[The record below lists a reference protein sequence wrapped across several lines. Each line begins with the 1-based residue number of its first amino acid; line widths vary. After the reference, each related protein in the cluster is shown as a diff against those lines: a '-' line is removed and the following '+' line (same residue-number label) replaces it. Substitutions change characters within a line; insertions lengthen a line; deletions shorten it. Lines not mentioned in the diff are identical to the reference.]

1 MTFEAVFK
9 TDAPSENDFLGPGQ
23 GKLMEVNNCLYRQY
37 LPQPLAFSARL

>member
-23 GKLMEVNNCLYRQY
+23 GRLMEVNGCFCRQY
-37 LPQPLAFSARL
+37 LSQPLAFSARL